1 MSWVVSF
8 LVLSLLIFLHEL
20 GHYSAARFF
29 GVYVE
34 IFSIGF
40 GKKLFSFQA
49 FGTQWQVSAIPLG
62 GYVKMKG
69 QEDMNPTALSYDTD
83 SYTVKKPW
91 QKILILAAGPL
102 ANFFTAWV
110 LFLGIAFGN
119 PQVHLP
125 VAGKAVVGEVIK
137 DSPAQK
143 GGILP
148 RDTILSVNGKAITQW
163 EELSETISHS
173 TGSLTLIIDRN
184 GTRQTLMVTPKV
196 QESTN
201 LFKEKIQKRLVGI
214 APLLETHHL
223 DFFGKIDYAS
233 KQTYDTTV
241 LIVESVQ
248 KLLTGVVPAKEVGGV
263 VSIVKITA
271 DATAYGWMSIFFL
284 AALISINLGVLNFLP
299 IPALD
304 GGHIV
309 LNLYEMIR
317 GKAPSESFITQATI
331 MGWVILMGLMMLGLY
346 NDIMRLL
353 P

>member
-1 MSWVVSF
+1 MSWIVAL

-34 IFSIGF
+34 VFSIGF
-40 GKKLFSFQA
+40 GKKLFSFHA
-49 FGTQWQVSAIPLG
+49 FGTQWQISAIPLG

-69 QEDMNPTALSYDTD
+69 QEDMDPSALSYDTD

-91 QKILILAAGPL
+91 QKIIILSAGPL

-119 PQVHLP
+119 PQVLSP
-125 VAGKAVVGEVIK
+125 VVGQVLK

-143 GGILP
+143 GGVLAH
-148 RDTILSVNGKAITQW
+148 DAILSVNGITISQW
-163 EELSETISHS
+163 EELSDTITHS
-173 TGSLTLIIDRN
+173 TGTLTLLVDRN
-184 GTRQTLMVTPKV
+184 GTRKILMVTPKV

-214 APLLETHHL
+214 APAGETHAL
-223 DFFGKIDYAS
+223 ELNFREKVAYAS
-233 KQTYDTTV
+233 KQTYDTTA
-241 LIVESVQ
+241 LIVESLQ

-317 GKAPSESFITQATI
+317 GKAPSESFITQATV
-331 MGWVILMGLMMLGLY
+331 MGWVILMGLMVLGLY